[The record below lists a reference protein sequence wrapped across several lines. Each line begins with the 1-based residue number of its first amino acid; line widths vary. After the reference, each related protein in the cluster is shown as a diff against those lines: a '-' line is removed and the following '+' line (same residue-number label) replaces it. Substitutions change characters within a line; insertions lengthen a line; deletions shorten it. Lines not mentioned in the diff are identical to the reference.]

1 MSILYPHSKN
11 SNIKMKSITLPLTVL
26 ICFIVSCGNHSSGI
40 SNNKKAATSPAM
52 QESSVMDPNQPGQDT
67 TKWINNFRA
76 FRDAVYQRDKE
87 KVKQFISFPIM
98 GEGNGIWY
106 LVYGGVD
113 NKVNSLSDAIKPFT
127 EKDFDK
133 YFDSLFPKRFIN
145 CLLKIK
151 SEELWKT
158 GNVETKPIKDGNTTY
173 VMYSTFDKSD
183 NILTLNLNSN
193 SPFKTDDGE
202 MESAEFSEIYVFTV
216 LSNGKIKFV
225 RVELAG

>member
-1 MSILYPHSKN
+1 MR
-11 SNIKMKSITLPLTVL
+11 SITLPLTIL
-26 ICFIVSCGNHSSGI
+26 ICFIVSCGNHSTGNS
-40 SNNKKAATSPAM
+40 SNKKAATSPAI
-52 QESSVMDPNQPGQDT
+52 QDNSVIEPNQPGRDT
-67 TKWINNFRA
+67 TKWIDNFRT

-87 KVKQFISFPIM
+87 KVKQFFDFPVM

-106 LVYGGVD
+106 LVYEGVD
-113 NKVNSLSDAIKPFT
+113 KKVNSLSDSIKPFT

-133 YFDSLFPKRFIN
+133 YFNSLFPKRFVN

-158 GNVETKPIKDGNTTY
+158 GKAESKAIKDGNTTY
-173 VMYSTFDKSD
+173 VLYATFDKSD
-183 NILTLNLNSN
+183 NTLSLNLNSN
-193 SPFKTDDGE
+193 SPIKSDDGD
-202 MESAEFSEIYVFTV
+202 MESAEFSEIYLFTV